1 MIENII
7 LRIESICKQKGK
19 KTQVMEKLDH
29 IKSKL
34 QLSKIY
40 HKIVKMSQK
49 LREDVCSTYNRPVSR
64 AESHGCGCRKSQR
77 WVEPRERA
85 GDEWGGKGWM
95 SLTNLGVDG
104 DRQKKV

>member
-1 MIENII
+1 MFAA
-7 LRIESICKQKGK
+7 L
-19 KTQVMEKLDH
+19 
-29 IKSKL
+29 
-34 QLSKIY
+34 
-40 HKIVKMSQK
+40 
-49 LREDVCSTYNRPVSR
+49 RPVSR

-85 GDEWGGKGWM
+85 GDEWGGKEWM

>member
-1 MIENII
+1 MFAA
-7 LRIESICKQKGK
+7 L
-19 KTQVMEKLDH
+19 
-29 IKSKL
+29 
-34 QLSKIY
+34 
-40 HKIVKMSQK
+40 
-49 LREDVCSTYNRPVSR
+49 RPVSR